1 MFRIRNLTAVA
12 LVLGL
17 TAMAACSGG
26 EASQQQA
33 DSGENE
39 TAAAASGTTAMAG
52 VEATAQEEA
61 LPEGVTPEM
70 VTQGKEI
77 YSGVGLCFVCHGG
90 DGTGMPG
97 MGANL
102 TDDEWVQSDGT
113 YEGIVQTVMTG
124 VDVDKSTT
132 GIAMSPKGGS
142 SITDDQVKAV
152 AAYVYTLGK

>member
-12 LVLGL
+12 LALGL
-17 TAMAACSGG
+17 VAMVACSGSEAGQAASGKDETSATASGSTAMADGHG
-26 EASQQQA
+26 
-33 DSGENE
+33 
-39 TAAAASGTTAMAG
+39 
-52 VEATAQEEA
+52 ATQDEA

-70 VTQGKEI
+70 VAQGKEI
-77 YSGVGLCFVCHGG
+77 YAGVGLCYVCHGG

-102 TDDEWVQSDGT
+102 TDDEWIQADGT
-113 YEGIVQTVMTG
+113 YESIVKVVTSG
-124 VDVDKSTT
+124 VDTEKSTT
-132 GIAMSPKGGS
+132 GIVMPPKGGS

>member
-1 MFRIRNLTAVA
+1 MFRIRNLTAVT

-17 TAMAACSGG
+17 AAMAACSGS
-26 EASQQQA
+26 EAGQQQA
-33 DSGENE
+33 AFGENE

-52 VEATAQEEA
+52 VEATAQDEA

-70 VTQGKEI
+70 VAQGKEI
-77 YSGVGLCFVCHGG
+77 YAGVGLCFVCHGG

-102 TDDEWVQSDGT
+102 TDDEWVQGDGS
-113 YEGIVQTVMTG
+113 YEGIVATVMAG
-124 VDVDKSTT
+124 VDVDKSTAGT
-132 GIAMSPKGGS
+132 VMPPKGGS

-152 AAYVYTLGK
+152 SAYVYTLGK

>member
-17 TAMAACSGG
+17 ATMAACSGS
-26 EASQQQA
+26 EAGQQQ
-33 DSGENE
+33 
-39 TAAAASGTTAMAG
+39 AASGTNETSAAESGSTAMAEG
-52 VEATAQEEA
+52 HGATQDEA

-70 VTQGKEI
+70 VAQGKEI
-77 YSGVGLCFVCHGG
+77 YAGVGLCYVCHGG

-97 MGANL
+97 MGADL
-102 TDDEWVQSDGT
+102 TDDEWVQADGT
-113 YEGIVQTVMTG
+113 YEGIVKTVLAG

-132 GIAMSPKGGS
+132 GIVMPPKGGS

>member
-1 MFRIRNLTAVA
+1 MFRIRSLTAIA

-17 TAMAACSGG
+17 MAMVACSGG

-33 DSGENE
+33 ASGENE
-39 TAAAASGTTAMAG
+39 TSAAASGSTDMAG
-52 VEATAQEEA
+52 EHGATQDES

-70 VTQGKEI
+70 VSEGKGI
-77 YSGVGLCFVCHGG
+77 YAGVGLCYVCHGG

-102 TDDEWVQSDGT
+102 TDDEWVQADGSF
-113 YEGIVQTVMTG
+113 EGIVRTVMAG

-132 GIAMSPKGGS
+132 GVAMPPKGGS

-152 AAYVYTLGK
+152 AAYVYTLSK